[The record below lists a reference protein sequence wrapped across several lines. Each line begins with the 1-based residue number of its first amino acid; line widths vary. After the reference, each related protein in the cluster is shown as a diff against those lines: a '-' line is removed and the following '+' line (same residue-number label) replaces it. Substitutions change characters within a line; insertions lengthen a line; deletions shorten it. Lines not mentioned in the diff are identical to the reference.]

1 MGESIDFGNVKFY
14 SSWTGTDSVLRLGER
29 LFGAGA
35 GGGGGGMCI
44 DCRVCYYQFLSK

>member
-1 MGESIDFGNVKFY
+1 MWSFIVLGQV
-14 SSWTGTDSVLRLGER
+14 TDSVLRLGER

-44 DCRVCYYQFLSK
+44 DCRVCYHRFLNDQSNER